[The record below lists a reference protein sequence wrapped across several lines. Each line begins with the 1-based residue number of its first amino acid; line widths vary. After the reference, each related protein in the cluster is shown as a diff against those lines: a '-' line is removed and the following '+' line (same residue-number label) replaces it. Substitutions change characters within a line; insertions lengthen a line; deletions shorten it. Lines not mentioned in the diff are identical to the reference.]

1 MAKSARGR
9 GKGSKGTRHKSHRQ
23 RSIRCAEGRKARRI
37 TRQNCVRKL
46 GRLARA
52 RVRAKILAAA

>member
-9 GKGSKGTRHKSHRQ
+9 GKGSKGTRHKNCRQ
-23 RSIRCAEGRKARRI
+23 KSIRSLESRKARKI
-37 TRQNCVRKL
+37 TRQVCVRKP

-52 RVRAKILAAA
+52 RLKLKLAA